1 MPSSKFGS
9 KFFGE
14 RYQQYVDEL
23 TAEGTIDGEQLSP
36 QERKEG
42 FKKRND
48 KIGFEEFVGKVLK
61 KKQSAT
67 ISKGPKSLPGGGGG
81 ALVRRQP
88 GALVKEDKINKAVPQ
103 GGSNILEE
111 ILKIVTSIRDTLIK
125 QNEFDRK
132 QDSQQRQS
140 AERRRRKS
148 KEEKLEGNVF
158 KGLAKAANK
167 VLGPVKGLFG
177 KIFDFIKT
185 ILIGRFLVKLIDWI
199 GNPDNQEKLTAI
211 GKFLEKTWP
220 AILAAY
226 LLFGNSLGRFITK
239 MILMTLKFI
248 PKIAMTIAK
257 LAAAHPIAAAA
268 IAGAGLFVA
277 GYAIPKLMPGTV
289 DEQERKTAAAAG
301 TNAEKIRALEEQKSN
316 LNFLQRMQGV
326 GAEIDEQIEFL
337 QTGKTKAYSGG
348 GLVQG
353 FSGGGMARGTDTVPA
368 MLTPGEFVMSRG
380 AVSKYGV
387 DTLASMN
394 AAGGGTN
401 RPRMIGGSVYASGGG
416 HVHAGPD
423 TQPAEENRQSKEKQ
437 PEVPFDAEAASAAL
451 SKLYPDVEVPDTAV
465 TTPTITGPTQSG
477 NVEAEKDVPLQ
488 LTGTAKERVGNDKAF
503 LEGLV
508 EMSKRLG
515 VNPGDMLAKMASE
528 SSLMPNAQHPDTL
541 ATGLIQM
548 LPSTAREQGTTIEAL
563 KGMSRAEQLPFI
575 EKYLNKKLSGVERPI
590 SPGHLYTATFLPA
603 FVKEKEDFVL
613 ASRDGSLPKGYPQSK
628 QWYAGNAGLD
638 ADSDGRIQIFE
649 LGARLAKIRK
659 DFGIGGGVA
668 KGGLTGGG
676 EMGDISEYGYSGSS
690 GGSGGDS
697 GGGGESKP
705 FDKSLL
711 QTFDYNKIR
720 QQLGVK
726 TSSVSKSSR
735 PSSSTAA
742 YNQMQQ
748 QNQQQGQQQAEQLQT
763 ADVPAFDAA
772 AMSSS
777 KKIETLGITV

>member
-9 KFFGE
+9 KFLGKE

-36 QERKEG
+36 EERKEG

-48 KIGFEEFVGKVLK
+48 KIGFQDFVEKVLD
-61 KKQSAT
+61 KKQKASSSGTGKELPGVSRGGAIIKRPT
-67 ISKGPKSLPGGGGG
+67 SGIDVSKITPETAAGGGG
-81 ALVRRQP
+81 
-88 GALVKEDKINKAVPQ
+88 
-103 GGSNILEE
+103 ILEE

-125 QNEFDRK
+125 QNEFDKKK
-132 QDSQQRQS
+132 QNKDRQS
-140 AERRRRKS
+140 AERRKRKG

-158 KGLAKAANK
+158 KGLAKTANK
-167 VLGPVKGLFG
+167 VLGPVKSLFDRV
-177 KIFDFIKT
+177 FDFIKT

-199 GNPDNQEKLTAI
+199 GKDENQRKLTAI

-220 AILAAY
+220 ALLAAY
-226 LLFGNSLGRFITK
+226 LLFGNSLGRFITR
-239 MILMTLKFI
+239 LLAMTAKFI
-248 PKIAMTIAK
+248 PRLVMTLGRLALAHPLATAAI
-257 LAAAHPIAAAA
+257 LAAGGAAYMA
-268 IAGAGLFVA
+268 IRNEQIRKEENKTDDA
-277 GYAIPKLMPGTV
+277 GTV
-289 DEQERKTAAAAG
+289 TPEEFVESRKDDD
-301 TNAEKIRALEEQKSN
+301 KSN
-316 LNFLQRMQGV
+316 DQTPSATQLRREMVRQQGL
-326 GAEIDEQIEFL
+326 GLMFSE
-337 QTGKTKAYSGG
+337 G
-348 GLVQG
+348 GLVPQG
-353 FSGGGMARGTDTVPA
+353 FAGGGMARGTDTVPA

-380 AVSKYGV
+380 AVQEYGS

-401 RPRMIGGSVYASGGG
+401 RPKMIGGSVYASGGG

-437 PEVPFDAEAASAAL
+437 PEVPAGDLDVDAISAAL
-451 SKLYPDVEVPDTAV
+451 SKAYPTVKVPDTAV

-477 NVEAEKDVPLQ
+477 NVEAEKDIPLQ
-488 LTGTAKERVGNDKAF
+488 LTGTAKERVGNDKEF
-503 LEGLV
+503 LKGLV

-515 VNPGDMLAKMASE
+515 ANPGDMLAKMASE

-548 LPSTAREQGTTIEAL
+548 IPSTAREAGTSVEAL

-575 EKYLNKKLSGVERPI
+575 EKFLSKSLAGVERPI

-613 ASRDGSLPKGYPQSK
+613 ASRDGSLPKGYEGKSA
-628 QWYAGNAGLD
+628 QWYAGNTGLD

-649 LGARLAKIRK
+649 LGARIAKLRK
-659 DFGIGGGVA
+659 DFGIGGGIS
-668 KGGLTGGG
+668 KGGYTAGG
-676 EMGDISEYGYSGSS
+676 ELGDMSDYGYSDSS
-690 GGSGGDS
+690 SDSSLS
-697 GGGGESKP
+697 GGGGDNKSKP

-711 QTFDYNKIR
+711 QTFDYNAIR

-742 YNQMQQ
+742 YTQMQQ
-748 QNQQQGQQQAEQLQT
+748 QSQQQGEQQTEQSQG
-763 ADVPAFDAA
+763 ADIPAFDAA
-772 AMSSS
+772 AMSSP
-777 KKIETLGITV
+777 KKIKTLGITV

>member
-14 RYQQYVDEL
+14 RYQQYVEEL
-23 TAEGTIDGEQLSP
+23 TAEGTIGGEQLSP
-36 QERKEG
+36 EERKEG

-48 KIGFEEFVGKVLK
+48 KIGFQNFVEKVLE

-67 ISKGPKSLPGGGGG
+67 VSKGPTALPGEGGGG
-81 ALVRRQP
+81 ALVKRQP
-88 GALVKEDKINKAVPQ
+88 GAVVKSDKISKAVPQ
-103 GGSNILEE
+103 EGSNILEE

-125 QNEFDRK
+125 QNEFDKK
-132 QDSQQRQS
+132 QSNQERQS
-140 AERRRRKS
+140 AERRKRKS
-148 KEEKLEGNVF
+148 SEEKLEGNVF
-158 KGLAKAANK
+158 KGLTKAANK

-185 ILIGRFLVKLIDWI
+185 ILIGRFLVKLIDWV
-199 GNPDNQEKLTAI
+199 GNPDNQRKLTAI

-220 AILAAY
+220 ALLAAY
-226 LLFGNSLGRFITK
+226 LLFGNSLGRFITR
-239 MILMTLKFI
+239 LLAMTAKFI
-248 PKIAMTIAK
+248 PRIIMTLGRLALAHPLATAAI
-257 LAAAHPIAAAA
+257 LAAGGAAYLA
-268 IAGAGLFVA
+268 IRNEQIREEENKVDDA
-277 GYAIPKLMPGTV
+277 GTV
-289 DEQERKTAAAAG
+289 TPEEFSESRKDDDP
-301 TNAEKIRALEEQKSN
+301 SN
-316 LNFLQRMQGV
+316 DQTPSATQLRREMVRQRGFGLMFN
-326 GAEIDEQIEFL
+326 E
-337 QTGKTKAYSGG
+337 G
-348 GLVQG
+348 GLVPYG

-380 AVSKYGV
+380 AVQEYGA

-394 AAGGGTN
+394 AIGGGTN

-437 PEVPFDAEAASAAL
+437 PEVPFDAEATSAAL

-465 TTPTITGPTQSG
+465 VTPTITGPTQSG
-477 NVEAEKDVPLQ
+477 NVESEKDVPLQ
-488 LTGTAKERVGNDKAF
+488 LTGTAKERVGNDKEF
-503 LEGLV
+503 LKGLV

-515 VNPGDMLAKMASE
+515 ANPGDMLAKMASE

-548 LPSTAREQGTTIEAL
+548 IPSTARAQGTSVEAL

-575 EKYLNKKLSGVERPI
+575 EKFLSKSLAGVERPI

-613 ASRDGSLPKGYPQSK
+613 ASKDGSLPKGYPQSK
-628 QWYAGNAGLD
+628 QWYAGNKGLD

-649 LGARLAKIRK
+649 LGARIAKLRK
-659 DFGIGGGVA
+659 DFGIGGGIS
-668 KGGLTGGG
+668 KGGYTAGG
-676 EMGDISEYGYSGSS
+676 EMGDISEYGYSGDS

-711 QTFDYNKIR
+711 QTFDYNKVR

-748 QNQQQGQQQAEQLQT
+748 QNQQQGQQQSEQSQT
-763 ADVPAFDAA
+763 ADIPAFDAA

-777 KKIETLGITV
+777 KKIKTLGITV

>member
-23 TAEGTIDGEQLSP
+23 TAEGTIGGEKLSP
-36 QERKEG
+36 EERKEG

-48 KIGFEEFVGKVLK
+48 KIGFQNFVEKVLE

-67 ISKGPKSLPGGGGG
+67 VSKGPTALPGEGGGG
-81 ALVRRQP
+81 ALVKRQP
-88 GALVKEDKINKAVPQ
+88 GALVKADKINKAVPQ
-103 GGSNILEE
+103 EGSNILEE

-125 QNEFDRK
+125 QNEFDKK
-132 QDSQQRQS
+132 QDNQQRQS
-140 AERRRRKS
+140 AERRKRKS
-148 KEEKLEGNVF
+148 REEKLEGNVF

-167 VLGPVKGLFG
+167 VLGPVKGLFER
-177 KIFDFIKT
+177 IFDFIKT

-199 GNPDNQEKLTAI
+199 GKEENQRKLTAI

-277 GYAIPKLMPGTV
+277 GAVIPKLMPGTV
-289 DEQERKTAAAAG
+289 DEQERKTAAAPG
-301 TNAEKIRALEEQKSN
+301 TTAEKIKKLEEQKAN

-353 FSGGGMARGTDTVPA
+353 FSGGGHALASGTDTVPA

-401 RPRMIGGSVYASGGG
+401 RPRMLSGTVYASGGG
-416 HVHAGPD
+416 QVHESERKLKGDPETENAD
-423 TQPAEENRQSKEKQ
+423 TSSLDL
-437 PEVPFDAEAASAAL
+437 DAISAASAAL
-451 SKLYPDVEVPDTAV
+451 SKAYPDVQVPDTAV
-465 TTPTITGPTQSG
+465 NVPTITGPTQSG
-477 NVEAEKDVPLQ
+477 NTEAEKDIPLQ
-488 LTGTAKERVGNDKAF
+488 LTGTAKERVGNDKEF

-515 VNPGDMLAKMASE
+515 ANPGDMLAKMASE
-528 SSLMPNAQHPDTL
+528 SSLMPNSQHPKTL

-548 LPSTAREQGTTIEAL
+548 KPETARAQGTSVEAL

-575 EKYLNKKLSGVERPI
+575 EKFLSKSLAGVKRPI

-603 FVKEKEDFVL
+603 FVKEKEDFVI
-613 ASRDGSLPKGYPQSK
+613 ASRDGSLPKGYEDKSA
-628 QWYAGNAGLD
+628 QWYANNDGLD

-649 LGARLAKIRK
+649 LGQRIAKLRK
-659 DFGIGGGVA
+659 DFGIGGGIS
-668 KGGLTGGG
+668 KGGLTGNYDIPDSSSDSSSNNGG
-676 EMGDISEYGYSGSS
+676 G
-690 GGSGGDS
+690 
-697 GGGGESKP
+697 GGGGETKP

-726 TSSVSKSSR
+726 TSSVSKPSR

-748 QNQQQGQQQAEQLQT
+748 QNQQQGQQQAEQSQA
-763 ADVPAFDAA
+763 ADIPAFDAA
-772 AMSSS
+772 AMSSPR
-777 KKIETLGITV
+777 KIKTLGITV